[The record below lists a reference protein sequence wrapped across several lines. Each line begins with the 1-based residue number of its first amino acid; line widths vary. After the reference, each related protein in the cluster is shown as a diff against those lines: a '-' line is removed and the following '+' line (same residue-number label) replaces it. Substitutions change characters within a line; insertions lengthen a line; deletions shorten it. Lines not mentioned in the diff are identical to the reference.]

1 MMHAMIFEP
10 QFAGHNLAYVRHI
23 IQALLGLGVKVT
35 LATSNQASKSQEFER
50 NLGEFR
56 SSFELRTYDLFSDSS
71 SGKGVR
77 VNGPGGLFSSLR
89 CILDGLKSCKPDHF
103 YLPFGNPLAH
113 AMGLPNP
120 VSKYLRDKQIEAEI
134 VLLFGK
140 YAYAHNDLASRAK
153 QEIALRLLANGP
165 WARIHHIVPHAID
178 VMHSHRSRLPQIAHL
193 LADPVDPP
201 PSAMSKSQARSMLG
215 LCQDSSYV
223 SLLGLIDQRKGVGD
237 LLAAAQ
243 RLEGSKTKILLAGK
257 NSQEARQLLAGKYR
271 SLVESGKVLVR
282 DEHLSPTQLWAACI
296 ASDLITTPYPN
307 HRYSASILIRAAAV
321 GVPVLANRIGW
332 MGDVTERYAL
342 GWTCPTQNPVL
353 FASKIQEVLDRSE
366 VYTPSAA
373 SRQFVEFH
381 TLANFQS
388 QITNRIS
395 KRLAFRVGQVTQSH
409 C

>member
-1 MMHAMIFEP
+1 MQAYIFEP

-153 QEIALRLLANGP
+153 QELALRLLANGP

-257 NSQEARQLLAGKYR
+257 NSQEARELLAGKYR

-342 GWTCPTQNPVL
+342 GWTCTTQNPVL

-388 QITNRIS
+388 QITDRIS
-395 KRLAFRVGQVTQSH
+395 TRLAFSIGQVTQSH